1 MRIEGKTAVVT
12 GGASGLGYAT
22 AAAFAEARASVA
34 IVDLPR
40 AGTGPGTGA
49 GEEGPGTGAGGVG
62 AGKQAAERLGERARF
77 FPADVTSAAELAAAL
92 AGAEEAFGAI
102 HVAVNCAG
110 VATAGRIL
118 ARDGSP
124 LPLEQFEDVVRVN
137 LVGSFN
143 LLRLAAAR
151 MAGRPPEEGERGV
164 VVLTASAAAFEGQ
177 IGQVAYAASKGGVAS
192 MTLTAARD
200 LSGLGIRVVTI
211 APGTFDTPM
220 LAMLPDE
227 ARQRL
232 VADIP
237 HPRRLGRPE
246 EFAAL
251 VRCIVE
257 NPMLNGEVIRLDGA
271 LRMPPR

>member
-1 MRIEGKTAVVT
+1 MRIEGKTAIVT

-22 AAAFAEARASVA
+22 AEALRDAGASVG
-34 IVDLPR
+34 IVDLPGGGREER
-40 AGTGPGTGA
+40 ASA
-49 GEEGPGTGAGGVG
+49 
-62 AGKQAAERLGERARF
+62 LGERTHF
-77 FPADVTSAAELAAAL
+77 FPADVTSSDDVEAAI
-92 AGAEEAFGAI
+92 AGVEWDFGSLSI
-102 HVAVNCAG
+102 AVNCAG
-110 VATAGRIL
+110 VATGGRVLNRERVPL
-118 ARDGSP
+118 ALDT
-124 LPLEQFEDVVRVN
+124 FERIVAVN
-137 LVGSFN
+137 LTGSFN

-151 MAGRPPEEGERGV
+151 MAVHPPEDGERGV

-177 IGQVAYAASKGGVAS
+177 VGQVAYAASKGGVAS

-200 LSGLGIRVVTI
+200 LASFGIRVATV

-220 LAMLPDE
+220 LSDLSDE
-227 ARQRL
+227 ATERL
-232 VADIP
+232 VSSTP

-251 VRCIVE
+251 VRHIVE